1 MIRRVV
7 DALKSWS
14 AKVNAYGV
22 RKAATRAGRRLPPA
36 VTLAKS
42 HKIVAAGV
50 SYEGPLIAD
59 DTGVGVQA
67 VTRVT
72 RSGRIQWV
80 RVQRFYFVFWE
91 KVVFYLITPAPAP
104 QGATT
109 QVDEGDVDISLTDA
123 DRTWTVTL
131 HQTSVAAVTEQL
143 SKWISGKQRA
153 G

>member
-1 MIRRVV
+1 MNS
-7 DALKSWS
+7 LKSWS
-14 AKVNAYGV
+14 AKANAWGV
-22 RKAATRAGRRLPPA
+22 RKTAARAGRKLPPA

-42 HKIVAAGV
+42 HRIVAEGV

-80 RVQRFYFVFWE
+80 RVQRFYVVFWE
-91 KVVFYLITPAPAP
+91 RVVFYLIMPASAP
-104 QGATT
+104 QSDGA
-109 QVDEGDVDISLTDA
+109 QVDEGDVDLSLTDA
-123 DRTWTVTL
+123 DRTWAVTL
-131 HQTSVAAVTEQL
+131 HETSVAVVTEQL